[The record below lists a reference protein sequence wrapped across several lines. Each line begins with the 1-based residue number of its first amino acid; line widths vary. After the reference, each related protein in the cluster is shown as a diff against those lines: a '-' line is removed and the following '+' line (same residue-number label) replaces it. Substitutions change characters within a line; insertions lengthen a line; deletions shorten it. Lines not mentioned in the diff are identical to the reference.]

1 MTPFAP
7 PPGAALPART
17 VARVLDT
24 CLGVA
29 VGERVVLLRDG
40 GTDLEVLAALAA
52 GLDERRAIPLVIDVP
67 DAVVPGTEPPPAV
80 AEALLAADAGIEL
93 TTVFIGSSQARQ
105 AATAAGRRYLAMPA
119 IDTTTFRL
127 GGPLDVD
134 FDALVD
140 TTVELARAWEAA
152 STYRITTPGGTD
164 ISGSVHGRKGRALTG
179 VARNPGDYMAPP
191 DIESGTAPVEG
202 SSNGLVVIDG
212 DFLFMGRGPVSTPVT
227 LEIRDG
233 LLVGVDGLDVAR
245 NDFSGTEA
253 DRLVEM
259 IGLVGDDRMF
269 NLAEVAVG
277 LNPNGSVC
285 GVPMETES
293 TKGSAHIA
301 FGNSIAYGGT
311 VAAPAHLDCVMRD
324 ATVHLDGVPRIV
336 AGALV

>member
-1 MTPFAP
+1 VTGRAGEIPEA
-7 PPGAALPART
+7 T

-29 VGERVVLLRDG
+29 AGERVVLLRDA
-40 GTDLEVLAALAA
+40 GTDAAVIAALAE
-52 GLDERRAIPLVIDVP
+52 GLRARRAVPVLVEVP
-67 DAVVPGTEPPPAV
+67 TFVVPGTEPPASV

-93 TTVFIGSSQARQ
+93 TSAFIGSSRARQ
-105 AATAAGRRYLAMPA
+105 NATAAGRRYLAMPA
-119 IDTTTFRL
+119 VEAGTFRL

-140 TTVELARAWEAA
+140 TTVALARAWEAA
-152 STYRITTPGGTD
+152 SEYRITTPGGTD
-164 ISGSVHGRKGRALTG
+164 LRGSVQGRKGRALTG

-191 DIESGTAPVEG
+191 DVESGTAPVEG
-202 SSNGLVVIDG
+202 SSNGVVVIDG
-212 DFLFMGRGPVSTPVT
+212 DFLFMGKGPVSAPVT

-233 LLVGVDGLDVAR
+233 ELIGLDSAAFR
-245 NDFSGTEA
+245 GTEGE
-253 DRLVEM
+253 RLTEM
-259 IGLVGDDRMF
+259 IARVADPRMP

-324 ATVHLDGVPRIV
+324 ATVFLDGVPRIV
-336 AGALV
+336 AGELVN

>member
-1 MTPFAP
+1 MT
-7 PPGAALPART
+7 AALLPEAT
-17 VARVLDT
+17 VSRVLDT

-29 VGERVVLLRDG
+29 AGERVVLLRDA
-40 GTDLEVLAALAA
+40 GTDAVVIAALAA
-52 GLDERRAIPLVIDVP
+52 GLTERRAIPVIVEVP
-67 DAVVPGTEPPPAV
+67 TFVVPGTEPPAAV

-93 TTVFIGSSQARQ
+93 TSAFIGSSRARQ
-105 AATAAGRRYLAMPA
+105 EATAAGRRYLAMPA
-119 IDTTTFRL
+119 VEAGTFRL

-134 FDALVD
+134 FDALVG
-140 TTVELARAWEAA
+140 TTVALARAWEAA
-152 STYRITTPGGTD
+152 SEYRITTPGGTD
-164 ISGSVHGRKGRALTG
+164 LRGSVHGRKGRALTG

-202 SSNGLVVIDG
+202 SSNGVVVIDG
-212 DFLFMGRGPVSTPVT
+212 DFLFMGKGPVVAPVA

-233 LLVGVDGLDVAR
+233 LLIGLDSTAL
-245 NDFSGTEA
+245 SGTDA
-253 DRLVEM
+253 DRLTEM
-259 IGLVGDDRMF
+259 LGRVRDPRMT

-324 ATVHLDGVPRIV
+324 ATVFLDGVPRIV
-336 AGALV
+336 AGELVN